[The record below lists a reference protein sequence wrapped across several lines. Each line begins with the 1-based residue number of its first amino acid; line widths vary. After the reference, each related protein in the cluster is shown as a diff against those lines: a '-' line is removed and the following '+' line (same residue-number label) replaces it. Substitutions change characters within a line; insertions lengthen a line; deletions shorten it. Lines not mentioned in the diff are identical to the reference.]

1 MTFKLIQKWVTALMV
16 LEEKEPNLEHLK
28 LSLEEQMDVLGS
40 GIQGKNHQLSL
51 LNHPKQKLSSQIA
64 GLLDLE
70 IRIIKRKG

>member
-1 MTFKLIQKWVTALMV
+1 MMFKLIQRWVTALMV

-40 GIQGKNHQLSL
+40 GIQGKNHQLFH